1 MSDTISKAIRF
12 VLLGDDK
19 SATNALKNTGKAF
32 TKTGGQASGM
42 GGKIRAAGAV
52 VGTALVAAGAAAVKF
67 GNDSIAKYKKVAGE
81 TLALKRIT
89 GMTAEDASR
98 LGFSFKQSGVDVGAG
113 TKALQI
119 FSKNVA
125 AAASGSKTQA
135 AALDGLGIKYK
146 DAAGKVKP
154 MADLMPQLADRFSTM
169 ADGPEKSALA
179 MKLFGKSGT
188 AMLPFLN
195 KGAAGLGELA
205 KKSDE
210 FGNTLSDKQ
219 LQALKDSKQAQRD
232 WDAAMDGLQTTLG
245 AYLLPLLTQG
255 AQFLN
260 TYMVPAFEGIT
271 HSIDSNQDAFTALG
285 NIFRWVWNKILLPV
299 VKAFIWA
306 GAEIT
311 KVYGSALVAIGKAT
325 GNHDLEVLGETM
337 TRNAQA
343 AEDWGNSLQEI
354 PDQVKPKI
362 SVNDDVTKPVKD
374 IDKKIQ
380 SIKDKIVK
388 AKAKG
393 DTKAVDDL
401 QTKLDQLKDKKI
413 TITAE
418 VEAAHN
424 PKVILKVG
432 GKTGTIKIGVLARG
446 GRAIARQPYLVGEK
460 GPELWMPDTAGYML
474 NAARTAAL
482 ARASLPVG
490 GRSAV
495 ATVMNTFNI
504 NVSAT
509 PGTDRVALGIE
520 IRELLRAAQA
530 AHGRE
535 LNIG

>member
-1 MSDTISKAIRF
+1 MSDTISKAIKF

-271 HSIDSNQDAFTALG
+271 HSIDSNQDAFNALG

-325 GNHDLEVLGETM
+325 GNHDLEVLG
-337 TRNAQA
+337 
-343 AEDWGNSLQEI
+343 
-354 PDQVKPKI
+354 
-362 SVNDDVTKPVKD
+362 
-374 IDKKIQ
+374 
-380 SIKDKIVK
+380 
-388 AKAKG
+388 
-393 DTKAVDDL
+393 
-401 QTKLDQLKDKKI
+401 
-413 TITAE
+413 
-418 VEAAHN
+418 
-424 PKVILKVG
+424 
-432 GKTGTIKIGVLARG
+432 
-446 GRAIARQPYLVGEK
+446 
-460 GPELWMPDTAGYML
+460 
-474 NAARTAAL
+474 
-482 ARASLPVG
+482 
-490 GRSAV
+490 
-495 ATVMNTFNI
+495 
-504 NVSAT
+504 
-509 PGTDRVALGIE
+509 
-520 IRELLRAAQA
+520 
-530 AHGRE
+530 
-535 LNIG
+535 